1 MKRVRTS
8 KITGNCLT
16 SYYMMVKRENGRSSQ
31 HLLSVKKI
39 FLKSYQISL
48 VYTFSVSNKKKNK
61 KEIINDNVIVSKT

>member
-1 MKRVRTS
+1 
-8 KITGNCLT
+8 
-16 SYYMMVKRENGRSSQ
+16 MMVKRENGRSSQ